1 MDEQT
6 ARAVLEAFAGMGSAS
21 AAAISPEGRL
31 AGAEG
36 FLADWLPRDDISPA
50 FREPTWARLR
60 GMQPHAGDGPV
71 YRGPVTLADR
81 REAAQAVT
89 GALWRWDRGFLLV
102 AERPPEDLEPMSKA
116 TVRLSNELAAAQ
128 RELADARR
136 ALTERDEQVRV
147 MSFVDGVTGL
157 GNQQAFARTLDA
169 EIHRAGRYGGPLCLV
184 LAAIDGLD
192 GVSLHLGGDQA
203 EVVLRCFAR
212 VVGGALRKSD
222 HVCRV
227 GDDRFMLMLTHTP
240 LARAAAITDRI
251 RTAFAAAAP
260 GMVAASVAASF
271 GNAAWREGD
280 DAASLVARVEMA
292 LDAARAAGG
301 GRAESA

>member
-1 MDEQT
+1 
-6 ARAVLEAFAGMGSAS
+6 
-21 AAAISPEGRL
+21 
-31 AGAEG
+31 
-36 FLADWLPRDDISPA
+36 
-50 FREPTWARLR
+50 
-60 GMQPHAGDGPV
+60 
-71 YRGPVTLADR
+71 VTLEDR
-81 REAAQAVT
+81 RQAAQAVT

-240 LARAAAITDRI
+240 LGRAAAITDRI